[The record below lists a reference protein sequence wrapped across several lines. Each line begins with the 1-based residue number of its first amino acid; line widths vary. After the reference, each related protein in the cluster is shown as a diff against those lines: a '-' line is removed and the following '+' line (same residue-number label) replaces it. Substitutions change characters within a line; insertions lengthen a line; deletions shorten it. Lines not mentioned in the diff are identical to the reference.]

1 MHVRIAVCSFMES
14 MRTLTIALSVGS
26 IVSRGPKM
34 AKIIMLRTGT
44 SPKRSEAERVTEGV
58 L

>member
-1 MHVRIAVCSFMES
+1 

-34 AKIIMLRTGT
+34 AEIIMLRTGM
-44 SPKRSEAERVTEGV
+44 SPKRSEVGRVIEGV